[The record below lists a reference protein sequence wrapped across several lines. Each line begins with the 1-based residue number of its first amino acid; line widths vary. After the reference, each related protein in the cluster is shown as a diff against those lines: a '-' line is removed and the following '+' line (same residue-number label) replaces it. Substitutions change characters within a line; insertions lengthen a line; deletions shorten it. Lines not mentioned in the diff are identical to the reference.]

1 MFFLEYNNAL
11 FVPVAP
17 ELEHFPL
24 NINIIIIII
33 TYEGL
38 TVYCNKKVTNL
49 NCNKSP
55 AVG

>member
-17 ELEHFPL
+17 ELEHFSL
-24 NINIIIIII
+24 KINIIIIIF

-38 TVYCNKKVTNL
+38 TVYCSKKVKNL

-55 AVG
+55 VVG

>member
-38 TVYCNKKVTNL
+38 TVYCNKK
-49 NCNKSP
+49 
-55 AVG
+55 